1 MILVVYHFDYVSKIK
16 SEDFKKYEKLFQA
29 KKVKQ
34 TQKYTTSSTEIETTT
49 AAVNYLDTCEKTE
62 KIVFLKTHKTGSET
76 MAGIFRKYALMNNV
90 STMLSSHIG
99 GHLYGHG
106 KLHNMYHYSP
116 LTKYLV
122 PILGIDYPGAHY
134 ELLANHMTYN
144 KKFIDQWFDPT
155 KTKKLTILRNPVTL
169 LLSSWKYYY
178 STFKHPRWP
187 KSKSTQEQ
195 AQQLYDLLSN
205 PLEFF
210 DEVKRM
216 DKAQY
221 RHILRTQVSS
231 FGYDKVYDRDLSK
244 ELVNKWI
251 QEIAKEFDLIMIM
264 EYFDLSLALMAIE
277 LCWPLE
283 FVANLKM
290 NEGKHFEVDKQAY
303 HEELIRLINY
313 PDFMLYEHFNTTFWN
328 KVNEVGRSRVEEM
341 AKEIA
346 TLSKELER
354 DCVESYRV
362 VQAWNKKMISEPV
375 IRKEKADDMNCVGSI
390 RWGNDQSELLKE
402 RQWDLIKREKWVEQ

>member
-1 MILVVYHFDYVSKIK
+1 M
-16 SEDFKKYEKLFQA
+16 YEKLLQA
-29 KKVKQ
+29 EMVKQ
-34 TQKYTTSSTEIETTT
+34 IQTYTTNSPEVETTT
-49 AAVNYLDTCEKTE
+49 AAVNYLEKCQKTE

-90 STMLSSHIG
+90 STVLSSRTG

-106 KLHNMYHYSP
+106 KKHNMYPYDP
-116 LTKYLV
+116 LTKELV

-144 KKFIDQWFDPT
+144 KKFIDEWFDPA
-155 KTKKLTILRNPVTL
+155 KTKKLTILRNPVSL
-169 LLSSWKYYY
+169 LVSSWKYYY
-178 STFKHPRWP
+178 SIFKHPTWP
-187 KSKSTQEQ
+187 KKKSTQEQ

-210 DEVKRM
+210 DEAKRM

-221 RHILRTQVSS
+221 RHILRTQVAS
-231 FGYDKVYDRDLSK
+231 FGYDEVYDRDLSK

-251 QEIAKEFDLIMIM
+251 QEISKEFDLIMIM

-290 NEGKHFEVDKQAY
+290 NEGKHFEVDKQSY

-328 KVNEVGRSRVEEM
+328 KVNEAGRSRVEKM

-346 TLSKELER
+346 TLSQELER

-362 VQAWNKKMISEPV
+362 LQGWNKKMISGPV
-375 IRKEKADDMNCVGSI
+375 IRKEKEDDMNCVGSVL
-390 RWGNDQSELLKE
+390 WGNDQSELLKE
-402 RQWDLIKREKWVEQ
+402 RQWDLIKREKWIEQ